1 MKLVRSLPEMAAAT
15 SIKSRFLKS
24 TRMLSGTDLVFSVAA
39 DSARNREL
47 VIGLSPVVVL
57 GDLVAYLLWIIWLLL
72 GWLDDSWLTTSGNF
86 ECFEF

>member
-1 MKLVRSLPEMAAAT
+1 MTSSAFLQAASRMKLVRSLPEMAAAT

-47 VIGLSPVVVL
+47 VMVFSLVFVVVGGLSP
-57 GDLVAYLLWIIWLLL
+57 
-72 GWLDDSWLTTSGNF
+72 
-86 ECFEF
+86 